1 MKNLLLALVALL
13 CLSSCLATS
22 GDLQRIADKH
32 AEGEAAIAAKQLE
45 YAQGLASAE
54 EVTQA
59 IKDAWGAN
67 IREVEAVAE
76 SIKERGQGFDWE
88 MLLAGA
94 LGAIPVAGGAVVGLN
109 QHRNKTRAKAL
120 EEAA

>member
-22 GDLQRIADKH
+22 GDLQRIADRQ
-32 AEGEAAIAAKQLE
+32 AQGEAAIAAKQLE

-67 IREVEAVAE
+67 VNEIEAVASE
-76 SIKERGQGFDWE
+76 IKERGEGLGQD
-88 MLLAGA
+88 A
-94 LGAIPVAGGAVVGLN
+94 LIALMAALTGAGGVGLN
-109 QHRNKTRAKAL
+109 IYRNKTRAKAF
-120 EEAA
+120 EETA